1 MVNEVMARAV
11 TGIDDELITDDYT
24 ASAKKKSRKP
34 LYALVSI
41 AACLVLVFTA
51 VLLSAPNRTQVYL
64 QGEKITHK
72 PVLVSSPL
80 SEAFISPRVSPE
92 LTISLT
98 LDLGKAETRIYTSEG
113 KFTLCS
119 INQDTLFY
127 EGNDYIADKSTAK
140 KECSLYWT
148 IENPDSEN
156 TYTLT
161 LEDKETRILRLKY
174 DENQQNWMIFI
185 EK

>member
-1 MVNEVMARAV
+1 MVNEVMAQAI
-11 TGIDDELITDDYT
+11 TGIDDELITDAYT

-34 LYALVSI
+34 IYTIASV
-41 AACLVLVFTA
+41 AACLVLIFTA
-51 VLLSAPNRTQVYL
+51 IFLSVPKGTQIYL
-64 QGEKITHK
+64 DGEKITEA

-80 SEAFISPRVSPE
+80 SVASVSPRVSPE
-92 LTISLT
+92 LTVHLT
-98 LDLGKAETRIYTSEG
+98 VDFKSQTRI
-113 KFTLCS
+113 FTDDGNFSVCG